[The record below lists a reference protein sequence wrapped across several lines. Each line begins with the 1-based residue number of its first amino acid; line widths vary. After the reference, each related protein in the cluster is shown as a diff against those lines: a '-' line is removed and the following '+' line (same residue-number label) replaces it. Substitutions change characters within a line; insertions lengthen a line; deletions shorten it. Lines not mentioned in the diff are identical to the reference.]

1 VFRGAQRCSKD
12 WKAASKWKLC
22 DVRGIRA
29 TGAGLSIA
37 RVKVLRVEGDV
48 RCAALV
54 DLVAH
59 RRKGERS
66 RMSRTW
72 SKTLESWPTH

>member
-1 VFRGAQRCSKD
+1 MSRGAWRCD
-12 WKAASKWKLC
+12 AVGDIVSKWKLC
-22 DVRGIRA
+22 DARGNRA
-29 TGAGLSIA
+29 TCAGLSIA
-37 RVKVLRVEGDV
+37 WVKVLRVEGDV
-48 RCAALV
+48 RCAELV